1 MIDLVLMV
9 GMTQHLEDT
18 QAININ
24 KMIKLKTLVEDLDT
38 VGKEDKDINND
49 GKVNKTDSYI
59 ANRRK
64 KIALALVKETHLT
77 WPPTQDHEATMAK
90 SELRSMVQNATI
102 IYKMIEPNQQLP
114 GWVSAYITLASDY
127 MNSIEQYLTE
137 EANEMGNNE

>member
-9 GMTQHLEDT
+9 VYKQHLVNIQE
-18 QAININ
+18 INT
-24 KMIKLKTLVEDLDT
+24 MIKLTTLVEGLDPI
-38 VGKEDKDINND
+38 GKEDKDINND

-64 KIALALVKETHLT
+64 KIAVALVKETHLT

-90 SELRSMVQNATI
+90 SELRSMVQNATS

-127 MNSIEQYLTE
+127 MNSIEEYLTE
-137 EANEMGNNE
+137 EASEIENNEQ

>member
-1 MIDLVLMV
+1 
-9 GMTQHLEDT
+9 
-18 QAININ
+18 
-24 KMIKLKTLVEDLDT
+24 MIKLKTLVEDLDT

-77 WPPTQDHEATMAK
+77 WPPTPDHEATMAK
-90 SELRSMVQNATI
+90 GELRSMVQNATT

>member
-9 GMTQHLEDT
+9 VYKQHLVNIQE
-18 QAININ
+18 INT
-24 KMIKLKTLVEDLDT
+24 MIKLTTLVEGLDP

-49 GKVNKTDSYI
+49 GEVNKTDSYI

-64 KIALALVKETHLT
+64 KIAVALVKETHLT

-90 SELRSMVQNATI
+90 SELRSMVQNATS

-127 MNSIEQYLTE
+127 MNSIEEYLTE
-137 EANEMGNNE
+137 EASEIENNEQ